1 MNSKLITNQAICGSA
16 FRVKCMMRRMKTHP
30 GGDLPL
36 LNLAGQDFT
45 YAYIALH
52 PPAAWNHL
60 DKFFNGYYLKEY
72 TVSDVSKDCRKL
84 YSEFKKMGL
93 FEKKGHGVLI
103 SLIFIAML
111 FAVCVYGVLYSE
123 SCLVHLVCGGLMGFL
138 WIQSGWLG
146 HDSLVIIRS

>member
-1 MNSKLITNQAICGSA
+1 
-16 FRVKCMMRRMKTHP
+16 MKTHP

-36 LNLAGQDFT
+36 LNFAGQDVT

-60 DKFFNGYYLKEY
+60 DKFFNGYYLKDY

-103 SLIFIAML
+103 SLIFIAM
-111 FAVCVYGVLYSE
+111 F
-123 SCLVHLVCGGLMGFL
+123 GLMGFL

-146 HDSLVIIRS
+146 QDSGHYQIMINWKFNRYAQILTSRS